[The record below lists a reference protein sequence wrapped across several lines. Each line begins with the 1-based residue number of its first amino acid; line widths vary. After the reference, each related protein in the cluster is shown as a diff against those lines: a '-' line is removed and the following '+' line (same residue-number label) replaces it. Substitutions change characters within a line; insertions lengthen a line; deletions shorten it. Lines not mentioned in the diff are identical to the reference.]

1 MNESK
6 NLENKED
13 LIKRIKELDN
23 SLSIAL
29 DLNDKFQRENVK
41 LIKRVEE
48 LERTLKKVDPQTRVE
63 ELRSKGHL

>member
-41 LIKRVEE
+41 LSKRIEE
-48 LERTLKKVDPQTRVE
+48 LERTLKKVDPQTKIE
-63 ELRSKGHL
+63 ELRSKGHI

>member
-63 ELRSKGHL
+63 ELRSKGHI

>member
-13 LIKRIKELDN
+13 LVKRIKELDN

-29 DLNDKFQRENVK
+29 DINDKFQRENVK
-41 LIKRVEE
+41 LKKRVEE
-48 LERTLKKVDPQTRVE
+48 LERALKKIDPQTKVD
-63 ELRSKGHL
+63 ELRSKGHI